1 MRAVVLVAIG
11 GLFGAVGAFLQAVQV
26 QIGGVSVPVGVI
38 LVLAALV
45 PLARACAWWA
55 DSRWGAFL
63 FSVGWLGAS
72 LLMATTTPGGDL
84 VLAAG
89 TRQMAYVIGGSLVL
103 AITCTFPLLVDEDVP
118 LAAHPQVPDA

>member
-1 MRAVVLVAIG
+1 MHAVVLVVIG
-11 GLFGAVGAFLQAVQV
+11 VLLGAVGALLQAVVVQV
-26 QIGGVSVPVGVI
+26 GGVAVPIGAL

-45 PLARACAWWA
+45 PVARACAWWA
-55 DSRWGAFL
+55 DSRWGALL

-89 TRQMAYVIGGSLVL
+89 TRQMAYLIGGTIVL
-103 AITCTFPLLVDEDVP
+103 AITCTFPLMVREDVG
-118 LAAHPQVPDA
+118 LAAGLQVPDA